1 MPLEES
7 DFRFYKNTRE
17 ALKNVDSFRG
27 DWFFHNVLGYAA
39 VHKKTGLQ
47 MCVVQTDVKDE
58 DGNVLETYLDI
69 GSENIAEWKNRMKKE
84 GLSEDD
90 MEKYQKQ
97 LVREFKVLLKENDR
111 KVGKMLSSLNST
123 TKKFRE
129 GRS

>member
-1 MPLEES
+1 MSLEES

-17 ALKNVDSFRG
+17 ALKNVDSFRE
-27 DWFFHNVLGYAA
+27 DWFFENVLDYAA

-111 KVGKMLSSLNST
+111 KVGEMMSSLNSAA
-123 TKKFRE
+123 KKPQE
-129 GRS
+129 GRN

>member
-17 ALKNVDSFRG
+17 AFSNVDVFRG

-58 DGNVLETYLDI
+58 EGNLVETYLDI
-69 GSENIAEWKNRMKKE
+69 ASKNMAEWESRMKKE

-90 MEKYQKQ
+90 MKKYQKQ
-97 LVREFKVLLKENDR
+97 LAREFKVLLKENDR
-111 KVGKMLSSLNST
+111 KVGKMLSSLSSSA
-123 TKKFRE
+123 KKFRD